1 MKNNKTLIALAT
13 LVSLVVSD
21 AFATNINKRQAN
33 QQSRIAQ
40 GVASG
45 ELTAWE
51 TAKLQKGQMQLARME
66 KKAKRDGVV
75 TKKERIAL
83 QAKADKESAKIK
95 RNKTDDQSRI

>member
-1 MKNNKTLIALAT
+1 MSTDLKHEGFNQCRLTSNRRKNMKNNKTLIAIAIL
-13 LVSLVVSD
+13 LSLFVSD

-45 ELTAWE
+45 ELPAWE

-66 KKAKRDGVV
+66 KK
-75 TKKERIAL
+75 
-83 QAKADKESAKIK
+83 
-95 RNKTDDQSRI
+95 QSEMAW